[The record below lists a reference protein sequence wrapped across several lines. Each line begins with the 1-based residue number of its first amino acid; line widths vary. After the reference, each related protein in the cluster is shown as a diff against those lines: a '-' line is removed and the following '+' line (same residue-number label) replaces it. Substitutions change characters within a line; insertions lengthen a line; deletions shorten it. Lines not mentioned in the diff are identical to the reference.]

1 MIEIIIILQTLF
13 FIYEKKYVYIVL
25 FIGFALMMRLF
36 SKNKLLFLIVPIIL
50 TQLLYIAC
58 TLYVSEGFRKKWKKR
73 AKRAI
78 RKRAKRGIKGNIND
92 ARRVGRNYVGLK
104 KKNNKQKATIHA
116 QNQKIKAQNS
126 TITSQNQQLTNT
138 NTLSARYK
146 EIIGNIHDQVK

>member
-1 MIEIIIILQTLF
+1 
-13 FIYEKKYVYIVL
+13 
-25 FIGFALMMRLF
+25 MMRLF